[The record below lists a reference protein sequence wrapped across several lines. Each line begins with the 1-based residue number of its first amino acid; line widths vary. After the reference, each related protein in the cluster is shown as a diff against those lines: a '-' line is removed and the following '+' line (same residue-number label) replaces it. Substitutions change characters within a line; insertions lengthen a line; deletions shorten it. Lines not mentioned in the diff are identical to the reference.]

1 MLKFL
6 KEYIKNPR
14 NIGAVAPS
22 SSFLASE
29 MISNIDFN
37 SAKCIVEYGPGTGVV
52 TNRLIDSLADTT
64 IFLAFETNEIF
75 YKKLV
80 YKYGEIKNVHIIND
94 SAENVKYYLTKFGI
108 SSVDYVVSGLPFASL
123 PSDVSENIIRATYD
137 ILGDTGEFITFQ
149 YTKFKKKFFQN
160 NFSSIKIQCVL
171 RNLPPAYVFRCAN
184 VSVNSSKEKLTM

>member
-14 NIGAVAPS
+14 YIGAVAPS

-37 SAKCIVEYGPGTGVV
+37 SAKCIVEYGAGDGVFTGAVI
-52 TNRLIDSLADTT
+52 NCLADTT
-64 IFLAFETNEIF
+64 VFLVFETNENF
-75 YKKLV
+75 YKKLI
-80 YKYGEIKNVHIIND
+80 YRYSKLKNVHIIND
-94 SAENVKYYLTKFGI
+94 SAENVKYYLNKFGI
-108 SSVDYVVSGLPFASL
+108 SCVDYVISGLPFASL

-137 ILGDTGEFITFQ
+137 ILGDTGEFVTFQ

-160 NFSSIKIQCVL
+160 NFSSIETKRIL